1 METAEEPNLA
11 EDISDHTDSDLDE
24 VKEEEETEDNLLK
37 EMIQTA
43 KSEDYI
49 GSLTEIEIIFTPIKS
64 LENVKLWHN
73 LIQLILIRTRTT
85 TIEGIESWGHSLEIL
100 IMLGCGLEIMENS
113 FAYLTNLREANLA
126 ENNIPWIQNLENW
139 LHLEKLFLYSNKIS
153 TISGLNNCK

>member
-1 METAEEPNLA
+1 METAEEPNPA

-64 LENVKLWHN
+64 LENVKL
-73 LIQLILIRTRTT
+73 
-85 TIEGIESWGHSLEIL
+85 
-100 IMLGCGLEIMENS
+100 
-113 FAYLTNLREANLA
+113 
-126 ENNIPWIQNLENW
+126 
-139 LHLEKLFLYSNKIS
+139 
-153 TISGLNNCK
+153 